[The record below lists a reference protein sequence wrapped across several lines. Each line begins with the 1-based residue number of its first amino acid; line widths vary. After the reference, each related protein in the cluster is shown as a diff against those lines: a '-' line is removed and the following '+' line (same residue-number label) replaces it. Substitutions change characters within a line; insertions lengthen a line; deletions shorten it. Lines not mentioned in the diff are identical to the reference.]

1 MESETKTLMTLE
13 ISKSNY
19 DGKFGLVNLNQIW
32 SYLMEFHENTIHF
45 IEFLVKSPF
54 VLLNLNIEL
63 KVLQQSL
70 FAIALKIKTP
80 PTADLCMYW
89 VYYLWFAIFRMQ
101 LYIYKNFNI
110 RRRIVCVCLTI
121 LWGWRLKT

>member
-1 MESETKTLMTLE
+1 MESETKTLMTLK

-54 VLLNLNIEL
+54 VLLNLNMEL
-63 KVLQQSL
+63 KVLKQSL

-89 VYYLWFAIFRMQ
+89 VYYL
-101 LYIYKNFNI
+101 
-110 RRRIVCVCLTI
+110 
-121 LWGWRLKT
+121 

>member
-45 IEFLVKSPF
+45 IEFLVKSLF
-54 VLLNLNIEL
+54 VLLNLNMEL
-63 KVLQQSL
+63 KVV
-70 FAIALKIKTP
+70 K
-80 PTADLCMYW
+80 
-89 VYYLWFAIFRMQ
+89 
-101 LYIYKNFNI
+101 
-110 RRRIVCVCLTI
+110 
-121 LWGWRLKT
+121 